1 MIFFEFGKFGRAK
14 IMKPTP
20 LEVLALI
27 VICLGIAAFFS
38 FSR

>member
-1 MIFFEFGKFGRAK
+1 MIFFEFGKLGRAK

-27 VICLGIAAFFS
+27 VICIVIAALFA